1 MPRNCKACNHRKRE
15 EIDRALIKGDSF
27 RDIAGRYRVSKS
39 ALQRHK
45 EDHLQV
51 AVRQA
56 IQQDTEHRI
65 ITAQE
70 IWELV
75 TMLCFYDPAEWHDKS
90 GAFRDIK
97 EIPWSHRVAI
107 QSEKRTDIYN
117 SEDQAEKDGGQSII
131 GETKQLKAYSR
142 LEALKLAAQLHQ
154 MLKPVEVQQNEFNI
168 FLAKSNDEL
177 EYFIKNG
184 CWPSERAD
192 VTATVIP
199 TGTASG

>member
-1 MPRNCKACNHRKRE
+1 
-15 EIDRALIKGDSF
+15 
-27 RDIAGRYRVSKS
+27 
-39 ALQRHK
+39 LQRHK

-56 IQQDTEHRI
+56 VQQDAEHRI

-75 TMLCFYDPAEWHDKS
+75 TMLCFHDPAEWSDES
-90 GAFRDIK
+90 GQFRNIRDM
-97 EIPWSHRVAI
+97 PWAQRVAI
-107 QSEKRTDIYN
+107 QSAKRTDIYN
-117 SEDQAEKDGGQSII
+117 SEDQAQKDGGQSII
-131 GETKQLKAYSR
+131 GEAKQFKAYSR

-154 MLKPVEVQQNEFNI
+154 MLRPVEVEHNEFNI
-168 FLAKSNDEL
+168 FLNKTEDEL
-177 EYFIKNG
+177 KYFLKNG

-199 TGTASG
+199 TRPASG

>member
-27 RDIAGRYRVSKS
+27 RDVAGRYRVSKS

-56 IQQDTEHRI
+56 IQQDTEHTI

-70 IWELV
+70 VWELV
-75 TMLCFYDPAEWHDKS
+75 TLLCMYDPLDWHNEF
-90 GAFRDIK
+90 GAFRDMK
-97 EIPWSHRVAI
+97 DIPWSARMAI
-107 QSEKRTDIYN
+107 QSAKRRDIYN
-117 SEDQAEKDGGQSII
+117 QEDKADKDGERSII
-131 GETKQLKAYSR
+131 GETREIKAYSR

-154 MLKPVEVQQNEFNI
+154 MLKPAEVQNNEFNL
-168 FLAKSNDEL
+168 FLTKSKDEL

-184 CWPSERAD
+184 CWPSETAD
-192 VTATVIP
+192 ITATVIP
-199 TGTASG
+199 AG